1 MLMNIPLQIYLY
13 GMLPVVVFTAVA
25 NTIIAQV
32 LYYPA
37 RKLLGQE
44 EQS

>member
-1 MLMNIPLQIYLY
+1 
-13 GMLPVVVFTAVA
+13 MLPVVVFTAVA

-44 EQS
+44 EES